1 MELTCP
7 ACGSADVRPVPLI
20 WKEIV
25 SGTRPSSD
33 VLAAGLA
40 QALVGRSA
48 ARALSRERQE
58 SLLANELAPPQ
69 KLADLPVKGSCRQI
83 LTGILMMLASL
94 ALIGAGVLR
103 LAAKHLTI
111 GQIVSTVLGSL
122 VVAALGYAILR
133 ASLPK
138 PTFKQYADR
147 LAAWN
152 CMFLCVKCGNRFA
165 QDV

>member
-25 SGTRPSSD
+25 SGIQPSSD
-33 VLAAGLA
+33 VLEAGLA
-40 QALVGRSA
+40 QSLVGRSA
-48 ARALSRERQE
+48 AHDLSRERQE
-58 SLLANELAPPQ
+58 ALLANELAPPQ

-83 LTGILMMLASL
+83 LTGVVMMLVSL
-94 ALIGAGVLR
+94 ALIGAGILR
-103 LAAKHLTI
+103 LAARHPTT
-111 GQIVSTVLGSL
+111 GQIVTTVLGSL

-138 PTFKQYADR
+138 PTFTEYADR
-147 LAAWN
+147 LTAWN